1 MNLKF
6 AIVLA
11 NVMCVFSSDFSMWAE
26 FSIFILLN
34 EHGKCDELHRLSL
47 ELLLTHES
55 SAVSYCCVCVCVCVC
70 VWGGVD
76 GEPCWQRGFSVEPI
90 RGPNKSALTATAAL
104 RLSLCSSF
112 RGGWGMQGNLLWVSL
127 SEEFIQQLDVFF
139 SADVHLERFL
149 Y

>member
-11 NVMCVFSSDFSMWAE
+11 NVICVFSSYFSMWAE

-34 EHGKCDELHRLSL
+34 QHRKCDELHRLSL

-55 SAVSYCCVCVCVCVC
+55 SAVSYCCVCV
-70 VWGGVD
+70 WGGGVD

-90 RGPNKSALTATAAL
+90 RGPHKSALTATAAL

-127 SEEFIQQLDVFF
+127 SEDFIQQLDVFF